1 MRLLVLCVCG
11 FLLASCGQPEKD
23 SAYLLSHPFV
33 LQKAVQSCEAATSLS
48 SAESDQCDNVM
59 KTAQKF
65 RAIIDEYQAGP
76 EQFGQA
82 ILQTQMDIASTQQ
95 ELTNLEKQLSA
106 SKEAALQ
113 EKITATQT
121 KLADLKQQAAEK
133 LAVIGINSPE

>member
-1 MRLLVLCVCG
+1 MRFLVLCVCG

-23 SAYLLSHPFV
+23 SAYLLAHPFE
-33 LQKAVQSCEAATSLS
+33 LQKAVLNCEKATSLS
-48 SAESDQCDNVM
+48 SAESDRCDDVM
-59 KTAQKF
+59 KTAQTF
-65 RAIIDEYQAGP
+65 RAILDEYQAGP

-95 ELTNLEKQLSA
+95 ELTNLEKQFSV

-113 EKITATQT
+113 EKITTMQT